1 MERIQALPI
10 GEILRDFYEE
20 NPQLK
25 QKILEVRILRA
36 WNDFLGPMITRSTQQ
51 IFVKNCVLH
60 VSLNSSVLRN
70 ELLLNKKR
78 LLKSLNDYAG
88 EEVIKDIVIR

>member
-1 MERIQALPI
+1 MKRTNVVPL
-10 GEILRDFYEE
+10 GEILHDFYRE

-25 QKILEVRILRA
+25 QKILEVRIQRA
-36 WNDFLGPMITRSTQQ
+36 WGEVLGAMIMRSTQKL
-51 IFVKNCVLH
+51 FVKNGILH
-60 VSLNSSVLRN
+60 VFLNSSVLRN
-70 ELLLNKKR
+70 ELSMNRKR